1 MLRLGNSSGL
11 SHEAPGGFD
20 KRRRS
25 ASELGS
31 TVSQLQQVVPE
42 LP

>member
-1 MLRLGNSSGL
+1 VKFFAGLLG
-11 SHEAPGGFD
+11 
-20 KRRRS
+20 RRERDM
-25 ASELGS
+25 ELGS